1 MRLPSFAYH
10 APHTLDQALKIK
22 RELGAQAPVLAGGT
36 DLIVNLKHQL
46 SSPAALISLRNIKEL
61 KGIQAKTRL
70 RDHTGGNHP
79 DGDPEQ

>member
-36 DLIVNLKHQL
+36 DLHRQPQASTLFPDSPYQSKEHQRAQRDT
-46 SSPAALISLRNIKEL
+46 SE
-61 KGIQAKTRL
+61 TRL

-79 DGDPEQ
+79 DGNPEQ